1 MAITGTKE
9 WAVKNINIGQGC
21 EHGCRY
27 CYSRYNSV
35 TRFKQ
40 CSAEQFISGTA
51 LNTEKI
57 DGSFPKYDGIVMYPS
72 QHDITPSILSE
83 YLVVLRKLLE
93 AGNKVLIV
101 TKPHLD
107 CIKVITESYEEFRRQ
122 IMFRFTIGSM
132 DDGVLKFWEPNA
144 PHFKERWQ
152 ALKYAF
158 CKGYKTSVS
167 AEPYL
172 DNQTKHLYE
181 FLRMW
186 VNESFWI
193 GKLNDFK
200 NRVDLKDV
208 TKDQVAVYVKP
219 LLKAQ
224 SDKAVLKLYDQLK
237 GQPFIQW
244 KDSIREII
252 KKTY

>member
-1 MAITGTKE
+1 MIISGTKE
-9 WAVKNINIGQGC
+9 WAVKNINIGRGC
-21 EHGCRY
+21 YHGCRY

-40 CSAEQFISGTA
+40 CTVEQFISGTV
-51 LNTEKI
+51 LNAERI
-57 DGSFPKYDGIVMYPS
+57 DGDYKKYDGIVMYPS
-72 QHDITPSILSE
+72 RHDITPLILPE
-83 YLVVLRKLLE
+83 YLIVLRKLLD

-107 CIKVITESYEEFRRQ
+107 CIKRITEEYEEFRRQ
-122 IMFRFTIGSM
+122 IIFRFTIGSM

-144 PHFKERWQ
+144 PGFKERWQ
-152 ALKYAF
+152 SLRYAF

-172 DNQTKHLYE
+172 DNRTVQLYE

-208 TKDQVAVYVKP
+208 TKDQMAAYVKP
-219 LLKAQ
+219 LLAAQ
-224 SDKAVLKLYDQLK
+224 SNKAVMKLYENLN
-237 GQPFIQW
+237 GHIFVRW
-244 KDSIREII
+244 KDSIREVME
-252 KKTY
+252 KH